1 MRVQEIMSSPVL
13 TVAPDTGV
21 KEAAALLVERG
32 FTALPVVDAGRLV
45 GIVTEADLMP
55 LEPTPDPRSHMAPLE
70 ADSRQRAG
78 PLPSTVAEVMT
89 REVVALPP
97 DAYAAQAAQV
107 MLTRGLRSI
116 PITEEGRVVGVVTR
130 RDLLRVLAR
139 GDEEIRQEL
148 TVLLAE
154 ELPDEPVAVAV
165 SGGAVTLTFTGP
177 LGPDDRRI
185 AELLASTVP
194 GVLSVRSA

>member
-13 TVAPDTGV
+13 TVTPGTGV

-32 FTALPVVDAGRLV
+32 FTALPVVDAEGRLV

-55 LEPTPDPRSHMAPLE
+55 LETTADPRSHMAPL
-70 ADSRQRAG
+70 QAG
-78 PLPSTVAEVMT
+78 QQAGRLPGTVAEVMT
-89 REVVALPP
+89 REVVALSP

-107 MLTRGLRSI
+107 MLARHLRSV
-116 PITEEGRVVGVVTR
+116 PVTDEGKVVGVVTR

-139 GDEEIRQEL
+139 SDEEIRREL
-148 TVLLAE
+148 IVLLAE
-154 ELPDEPVAVAV
+154 ELPDEPVAVAI
-165 SGGAVTLTFTGP
+165 SGGAVTLTFASP
-177 LGPDDRRI
+177 LGREERRI